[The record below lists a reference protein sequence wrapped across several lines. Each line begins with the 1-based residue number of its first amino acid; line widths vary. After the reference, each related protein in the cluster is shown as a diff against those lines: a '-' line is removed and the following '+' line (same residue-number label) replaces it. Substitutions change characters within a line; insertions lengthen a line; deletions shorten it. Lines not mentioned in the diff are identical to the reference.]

1 MGHAGIFGNI
11 IALIIGALAVFYSYQ
26 THKTYKYPF
35 LRPYMVFLVF
45 FNISVLTDLT
55 ANYFYTN
62 LAGEPEP
69 SQYPLAIRIIAIFAY
84 FFYIALTYI
93 LIQVTQALQEKRMSS
108 PLKLCFVVGTTIVM
122 VIYGVGILILPQ
134 NTLLSR
140 LIIVEIFIMTTILVL
155 TYLFLIRLLIY
166 SKKLQDPNRSKIV
179 KAFGIFYVSGYTF
192 FFALTAFPES
202 IRFIS
207 YLVLHLLFN
216 LFPFFWIKQYLQKY
230 WSVSPLVMDKVN
242 LDEIYDK
249 HGISQREREIAGL
262 LMQGKSNKEIANS
275 LYIAPNTVK
284 NHIHSLFQKLQV
296 RSRFQLMNFFLRN
309 QQKP

>member
-1 MGHAGIFGNI
+1 MGHAGIFANI

-35 LRPYMVFLVF
+35 LRPYMVFLIF
-45 FNISVLTDLT
+45 FNISVLADLT

-62 LAGEPEP
+62 LAGDTEP

-84 FFYIALTYI
+84 FFYIVVTYT
-93 LIQVTQALQEKRMSS
+93 LIQVTLALKDKKTSS
-108 PLKLCFVVGTTIVM
+108 RIKLFFAAGTTIVM
-122 VIYGVGILILPQ
+122 VIYGIGILILPQ

-155 TYLFLIRLLIY
+155 TYLFLVRLLVY
-166 SKKLQDPNRSKIV
+166 SKKLQDPNRSKII
-179 KAFGIFYVSGYTF
+179 KAFGIFYVSGYTL

-202 IRFIS
+202 MRFIS

-216 LFPFFWIKQYLQKY
+216 LFPFLWIKQYLQKY
-230 WSVSPLVMDKVN
+230 WSVSPLEMDKVN
-242 LDEIYDK
+242 LDEIYDR

-262 LMQGKSNKEIANS
+262 LMQGKSNKEIADS

-296 RSRFQLMNFFLRN
+296 RSRFQLMNYFLKN